1 MASGIQTIP
10 EQGSRAEH
18 DVHVSHKLPSSTRGS
33 RIFVSKTNIAPA
45 SPVTNNMS
53 TRPDV
58 VSCKH
63 MSVVLQVSLVVI
75 RLLDSN
81 GDIVLTLSTP
91 QATMGTNMPV
101 AQHSGGGNGDP
112 YEDAQLFQA
121 MCHSLQFNDRSL
133 LS

>member
-1 MASGIQTIP
+1 
-10 EQGSRAEH
+10 
-18 DVHVSHKLPSSTRGS
+18 
-33 RIFVSKTNIAPA
+33 
-45 SPVTNNMS
+45 MS

-91 QATMGTNMPV
+91 QATMGTSMPV

-112 YEDAQLFQA
+112 YEDAQLLQA